1 MILESKILSAENAEL
16 LAEWCKGVLV
26 VERDAL
32 DNNITQPGINVHCHD
47 GFVSGGKRASVGDT
61 IVRHDDG
68 SFDVYK
74 K

>member
-1 MILESKILSAENAEL
+1 MILESKILTKDNAEE
-16 LAEWCKGVLV
+16 LAEWCEGVLV
-26 VERDAL
+26 VEHDAL
-32 DNNITQPGINVHCHD
+32 DNNITQPGINVQCAD
-47 GFVSGGKRASVGDT
+47 GGKRASVNDM